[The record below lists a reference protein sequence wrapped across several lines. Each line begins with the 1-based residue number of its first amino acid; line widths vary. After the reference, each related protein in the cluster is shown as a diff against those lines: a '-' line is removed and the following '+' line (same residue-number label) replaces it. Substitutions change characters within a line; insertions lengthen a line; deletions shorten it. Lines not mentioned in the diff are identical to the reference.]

1 MMCPR
6 VLLKVK
12 VTSLQLVEAKSW
24 VTSTEADS
32 LVERS
37 GKAKENHNENHVF
50 PGGLYIA
57 YVCTP

>member
-1 MMCPR
+1 M
-6 VLLKVK
+6 KVK